1 MAKKLKKNGFVDGT
15 LISYISIL
23 FTKIL
28 GMLYIIPFTAL
39 IGEDGM
45 VIYSCAYLIYNLV
58 LNASTSGIPT
68 ATSILI
74 SEYNTREMHK
84 TKMKIYRVGNA
95 VSMSMGIVFFILL
108 EIFANNIADFYI
120 NEIASSSAPVSVSQV
135 AAAIRCIG
143 VCLLVVPFLS
153 IYRGF
158 LQGHKVLTVSAF
170 SQVIEQITR
179 IAAVLI
185 GAYVAVKVFN
195 LSSSVG
201 VNIALLGAGI
211 GALAAILYLKLK
223 TRNSDDVIIKVS
235 NESEV
240 LSSKQIVKRF
250 LFYCI
255 PILIVAVSANIYEIV
270 DNVLVVYTMSNL
282 GIKDSVLVGSV
293 ISTYAPKIA
302 MIISA
307 LAMGL
312 TNTIVPEMAALVA
325 KEDFKQAN
333 VKLCS
338 AINIIFAISLPITMG
353 IVILAGPVYSLFYG
367 SNAAQYG
374 SLIIRF
380 VVPVNVISCIKI
392 TLCMAMQGLKK
403 TKAVCIA
410 TIVGIIANIIFDVPL
425 MYLLYYMGATGT
437 CYIGAVISTFIGQSM
452 CIVIIL
458 GVLRKSFNFRY
469 GSILKSFFKV
479 LYPTVIMGVVVFALN
494 YFLPVTNTRSFVQ
507 VIHLGAYAVIG
518 AAIYFALIFKNRA
531 VYEVFGEKAVENIL
545 VKLRLKKKSC

>member
-95 VSMSMGIVFFILL
+95 VSMSMGIAFFILL

-338 AINIIFAISLPITMG
+338 AINIIFGISLPITMG

-374 SLIIRF
+374 SLILRF

-494 YFLPVTNTRSFVQ
+494 YFLPVTNIRSFLQ

-545 VKLRLKKKSC
+545 VKLRLKKKSY